1 MTQLTEVTVGEVIK
15 FDKTAYYPKTT
26 ADDGRTIITSRLPKK
41 ESSVGG
47 SVMIDDEPDG
57 DLT

>member
-1 MTQLTEVTVGEVIK
+1 LTEVTVGEVIK
-15 FDKTAYYPKTT
+15 FGETAYYPKTT